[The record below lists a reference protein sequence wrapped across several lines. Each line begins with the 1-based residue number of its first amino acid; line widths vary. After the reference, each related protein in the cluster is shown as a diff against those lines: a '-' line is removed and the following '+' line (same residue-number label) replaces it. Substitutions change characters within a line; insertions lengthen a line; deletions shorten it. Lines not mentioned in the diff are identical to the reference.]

1 MIILNM
7 LMDDKENEHNSSK
20 LCVRDSSKKK
30 EKDCSLEY
38 KKKKKKITPKN
49 TDMVQYNSSSYY
61 SLSNKA
67 TLYL

>member
-1 MIILNM
+1 
-7 LMDDKENEHNSSK
+7 MDDKENEHNSSK

-30 EKDCSLEY
+30 KKKDCSLEY